1 MSFRVHAI
9 AKEVGMTSKE
19 LVALLVERGYE
30 IKSASSSIDNIT
42 AESLIEELKP
52 AETEV
57 VEVTESEIA
66 EPETDDKPEESADEE
81 PSSDDSAV
89 AVPIVKSKQDIDRE
103 RLEKQE
109 AEDRAKEASSPA
121 ESPDASELPSD
132 SGAVPLAPPPPAP
145 VAPSPPKPSAI
156 IAPPPPS
163 TGKSTEPA
171 TSEDAPDVAT
181 VAPTSSDSK
190 ILLIKP
196 PIVVREFAVLI
207 GLKPFQLISELMEMG
222 IFASM
227 NQSIEE
233 DVAQQLAS
241 SKGFELDIRHRG
253 EKAETTKQKEQQA
266 RKVDEDDE
274 SLLEPRSPVVC
285 ILGHVDHCKTTLLD
299 IIRKA
304 NVVSG

>member
-52 AETEV
+52 AEAEV
-57 VEVTESEIA
+57 VEVEESEVA
-66 EPETDDKPEESADEE
+66 EPETDDKPKESADEE
-81 PSSDDSAV
+81 PSSDDSTV
-89 AVPIVKSKQDIDRE
+89 AGPIVKSKQDIDRE

-109 AEDRAKEASSPA
+109 AEDRAKEASSPGV
-121 ESPDASELPSD
+121 SPDASELPSD
-132 SGAVPLAPPPPAP
+132 SGAVPLAPPPPTP

-156 IAPPPPS
+156 MAPPPPS
-163 TGKSTEPA
+163 TGKSSEPA

-253 EKAETTKQKEQQA
+253 EKAETTKQK
-266 RKVDEDDE
+266 
-274 SLLEPRSPVVC
+274 
-285 ILGHVDHCKTTLLD
+285 
-299 IIRKA
+299 
-304 NVVSG
+304 